1 MDCAMDEQRFID
13 IETKLLHQE
22 VILEDL
28 HQVLYKQQEIID
40 FLQKKLKTMDEQF
53 QNLNEI
59 RAAGE
64 KPPHY

>member
-1 MDCAMDEQRFID
+1 MDEQRFIA

-22 VILEDL
+22 VTLEDL
-28 HQVLYKQQEIID
+28 HHVLYRQQEIID
-40 FLQKKLKTMDEQF
+40 HLQKKLKAMDEQF

>member
-1 MDCAMDEQRFID
+1 MDEQRFID

-22 VILEDL
+22 VIIEDL
-28 HQVLYKQQEIID
+28 HQVLYKQQEMID
-40 FLQKKLKTMDEQF
+40 FLQKKIKLLDEQF
-53 QNLNEI
+53 QNNNEI

>member
-1 MDCAMDEQRFID
+1 MDEQRFID
-13 IETKLLHQE
+13 IETKLLHHE
-22 VILEDL
+22 VIIEDL

-40 FLQKKLKTMDEQF
+40 FLHKKIKDMDEQF
-53 QNLNEI
+53 QSQNEI

>member
-1 MDCAMDEQRFID
+1 
-13 IETKLLHQE
+13 

-40 FLQKKLKTMDEQF
+40 LLQKKIKNMDDQF
-53 QNLNEI
+53 QNSNEI

>member
-1 MDCAMDEQRFID
+1 MEEQRFIA

-22 VILEDL
+22 VVLEDL
-28 HQVLYKQQEIID
+28 HQVLYKQLETIELMNKRIKRLEDQI
-40 FLQKKLKTMDEQF
+40 QGQ
-53 QNLNEI
+53 NEI

>member
-1 MDCAMDEQRFID
+1 MAMDEQRFID
-13 IETKLLHQE
+13 IETKLVHQE

-40 FLQKKLKTMDEQF
+40 LLQKKIKAMDEQF
-53 QNLNEI
+53 QSQNEI

>member
-1 MDCAMDEQRFID
+1 MDEKRFID

-40 FLQKKLKTMDEQF
+40 LLQKKIKSMNDQF
-53 QNLNEI
+53 QNSNEI
-59 RAAGE
+59 RAAVE

>member
-1 MDCAMDEQRFID
+1 MDENRLID

-22 VILEDL
+22 VMLEDL
-28 HQVLYKQQEIID
+28 HQVLYKQQATID
-40 FLQKKLKTMDEQF
+40 FLEKKLQKMEEQF
-53 QNLNEI
+53 EASNEI

>member
-1 MDCAMDEQRFID
+1 MDEQRFID

-22 VILEDL
+22 VIIEDL
-28 HQVLYKQQEIID
+28 HQVLYKQQEMID
-40 FLQKKLKTMDEQF
+40 FLQKKIKLLDEQL
-53 QNLNEI
+53 QNNNEI

>member
-1 MDCAMDEQRFID
+1 MDEQRFID

-22 VILEDL
+22 VIIEDL
-28 HQVLYKQQEIID
+28 HQVLYKQQEMID
-40 FLQKKLKTMDEQF
+40 ILQKKIKLLDEQL
-53 QNLNEI
+53 QNNNEI

>member
-1 MDCAMDEQRFID
+1 MDEQRFID

-40 FLQKKLKTMDEQF
+40 FLQKKLKIMDEQS
-53 QNLNEI
+53 QAQNEI

>member
-1 MDCAMDEQRFID
+1 MDEQRFID

-22 VILEDL
+22 VIIEDL
-28 HQVLYKQQEIID
+28 HQVLYKQQEMID
-40 FLQKKLKTMDEQF
+40 ILQKKIKSLDEQL
-53 QNLNEI
+53 QNNNEI

>member
-1 MDCAMDEQRFID
+1 MDEKRFID

-28 HQVLYKQQEIID
+28 HQVLYKHQEIID
-40 FLQKKLKTMDEQF
+40 LLQKKIKNMDDQF
-53 QNLNEI
+53 QNSNEI

>member
-1 MDCAMDEQRFID
+1 MDEQRFID

-22 VILEDL
+22 VIIEDL
-28 HQVLYKQQEIID
+28 HQVLYKQQEMID
-40 FLQKKLKTMDEQF
+40 FLQKKIKFLDEQL
-53 QNLNEI
+53 QNNNEI